1 MEILVIANKAQTLI
15 KILAKQLNYRID
27 GHDDEALFTNRRT
40 NELPRKLRGY
50 TDFIQKVVDG

>member
-15 KILAKQLNYRID
+15 KFLAKQLIYRID

-50 TDFIQKVVDG
+50 TDFIKSC